1 MKVLMVITVEL
12 GKNGIAT
19 CVLNY
24 SAALRRQGVET
35 DIVAPT
41 DVEKDIKE
49 RLDREGIRLY
59 ETVGRDTDILRYWNR
74 LKKIIKKGKYDI
86 VHIHGNSATMAIEL
100 TAAFAAGCR
109 VRIAHSHNTTCEH
122 QKAHKF
128 LKPIF
133 DRMYTQ
139 GVACGTEAG
148 RWLFGKKAFTVIRNG
163 IQTEKYQYNA
173 SKRKEIRERLGI
185 TKDQILLGHV
195 GIFNYQKNQE
205 FLVKIFAKLQ
215 ERDSRYR
222 LVFVGDGETRTYV
235 TKLAEEL
242 QVQDAVKFVGNVGDT
257 APYLSAMDLFVLPS
271 RFEGLPYVLIEAQAA
286 ALPCLVSGAVTRESD
301 VTGLVNYVDG
311 FDENI
316 WTEAVIRHK
325 KRHDAENCPQITEKI
340 INSGYDM
347 ESNAELVKKFY
358 EKCREEQKK

>member
-24 SAALRRQGVET
+24 SAALRSQGVET
-35 DIVAPT
+35 DIVAPNV
-41 DVEKDIKE
+41 VEEDIKE
-49 RLDREGIRLY
+49 RLDRDRIRLY
-59 ETVGRDTDILRYWNR
+59 ETVGRDTDPLGYWNR
-74 LKKIIKKGKYDI
+74 LRKIIKRGKYDI
-86 VHIHGNSATMAIEL
+86 VHIHGNSATMTIEL

-148 RWLFGKKAFTVIRNG
+148 RWLFGEKAFTVIRNG

-205 FLVKIFAKLQ
+205 FLVKVFEKL
-215 ERDSRYR
+215 RDRKS
-222 LVFVGDGETRTYV
+222 VV
-235 TKLAEEL
+235 
-242 QVQDAVKFVGNVGDT
+242 
-257 APYLSAMDLFVLPS
+257 
-271 RFEGLPYVLIEAQAA
+271 
-286 ALPCLVSGAVTRESD
+286 
-301 VTGLVNYVDG
+301 
-311 FDENI
+311 
-316 WTEAVIRHK
+316 
-325 KRHDAENCPQITEKI
+325 
-340 INSGYDM
+340 
-347 ESNAELVKKFY
+347 
-358 EKCREEQKK
+358 